1 MSDINAEVA
10 EWVVSFWKK
19 ADETPTEIV
28 EKGGPGSGEQDGHPF
43 RGNRYTGGVQSAG
56 HHNVRPGTERY
67 SHGQHMTAAGAH
79 ISAARSAINQ
89 GEHGIAM
96 KHFNEAAYHA
106 AQASK
111 KLQEPG
117 GFTNHEL
124 GQQAE
129 ALYHAAH
136 HAGDAAERA
145 SKATNDAREGLR
157 SGVDSTTQGLLSAQA
172 ANARA
177 MAENTARAAE
187 NAHDTAQTSRRLV
200 GDTTLP
206 EQFLPAASGR

>member
-1 MSDINAEVA
+1 
-10 EWVVSFWKK
+10 
-19 ADETPTEIV
+19 
-28 EKGGPGSGEQDGHPF
+28 
-43 RGNRYTGGVQSAG
+43 
-56 HHNVRPGTERY
+56 
-67 SHGQHMTAAGAH
+67 MTAAGSH
-79 ISAARSAINQ
+79 ISAARTALNH
-89 GEHGIAM
+89 GEYGLARH
-96 KHFNEAAYHA
+96 HFNEAAYHA
-106 AQASK
+106 AKASA

-145 SKATNDAREGLR
+145 SEAQGNVREHLLA
-157 SGVDSTTQGLLSAQA
+157 SAPSTRYTGDPTGTRALLESQA
-172 ANARA
+172 SSARA

-200 GDTTLP
+200 GDPTVG
-206 EQFLPAASGR
+206 EYLPAASGR